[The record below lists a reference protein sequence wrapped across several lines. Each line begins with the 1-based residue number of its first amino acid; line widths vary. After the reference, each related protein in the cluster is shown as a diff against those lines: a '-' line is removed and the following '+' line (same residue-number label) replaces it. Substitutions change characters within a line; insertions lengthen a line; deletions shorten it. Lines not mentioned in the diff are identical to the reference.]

1 MLHSHRPS
9 ARLRQSARRARLTG
23 VSEIVRPRSTVRPH
37 ASASAPSFW
46 ERISS
51 VFAPKESPEAAERK
65 RLRQVS
71 AELRELI
78 TAGEEEGQAAAD
90 LPRVNQLLDELIAS
104 GDAGLPF
111 DEESI
116 GGGPW
121 VVRFTRGK
129 PFLWDITWNTSKIA
143 NSRNRASQDFNPAAG
158 RTALN
163 KVELNGPDS
172 FISAAGTYE
181 PVDDSAVTPKA
192 IRANIRSGRLVAWG
206 LDVPLPIAGSGLFEV
221 VFVDE
226 QVGLRVFRS
235 SGRYAVQV
243 RP

>member
-1 MLHSHRPS
+1 MLHSKS
-9 ARLRQSARRARLTG
+9 QVRQLCQAQRARTG
-23 VSEIVRPRSTVRPH
+23 LRLAVCPRSTVKVY
-37 ASASAPSFW
+37 AAASAPSFW

-51 VFAPKESPEAAERK
+51 AFAPKANPEDAERK

-71 AELRELI
+71 LELRELI
-78 TAGEEEGQAAAD
+78 TAEEAVVD
-90 LPRVNQLLDELIAS
+90 LPRVNELLDELIAG

-111 DEESI
+111 DEAAI

-129 PFLWDITWNTSKIA
+129 PFLWDLTWNTSKIA
-143 NSRNRASQDFNPAAG
+143 NSRNQASQDFNPAAG

-163 KVELNGPDS
+163 KVELNGPES

-181 PVDDSAVTPKA
+181 PVDDSAVTPKT
-192 IRANIRSGRLVAWG
+192 IRANIRSGRLVVWG
-206 LDVPLPIAGSGLFEV
+206 LDLPLPIAGSGLFEV
-221 VFVDE
+221 VYVDE

-243 RP
+243 RPQE